1 MTILVT
7 ELAVHCFLIKPRQEL
22 LHEIQHNS
30 NKDTYN
36 MLLEWDHKG
45 YVQYT
50 ETVKQGKDLF
60 GFFTA
65 KVILR
70 RFLTSVLYTIFSL
83 QD

>member
-1 MTILVT
+1 LTILVT

-60 GFFTA
+60 GF
-65 KVILR
+65 
-70 RFLTSVLYTIFSL
+70 L
-83 QD
+83 QQKSFYVGF